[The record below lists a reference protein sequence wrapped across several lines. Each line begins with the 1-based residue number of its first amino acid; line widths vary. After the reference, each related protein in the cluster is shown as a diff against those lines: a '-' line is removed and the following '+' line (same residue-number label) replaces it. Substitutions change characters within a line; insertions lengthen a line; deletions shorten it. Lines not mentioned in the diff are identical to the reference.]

1 MKFKS
6 ILNARTAVLN
16 ILLLATAVAWTV
28 PSSATT
34 RESAVS
40 AAEKVVPIDQE
51 PNHHLVL
58 ETDVLRAFDVSIPA
72 GSQSRWHAHAHD
84 SVMVTLDGADVPSE
98 TPGKPIVKRPPIA
111 SGYIYYKPYGSES
124 FVHRISNVDTKTFR
138 ILDIELLAAPK
149 GLNLDKLGDAWVT
162 TLENERLRV
171 SKTTVQPSAVLAA
184 ASFKGP
190 HLYVATTDGS
200 YAVGEL
206 QMNVKR
212 GSMLP
217 DATAKPEVIRNTGDT
232 PMDIVVVEL
241 K

>member
-1 MKFKS
+1 MQFNS
-6 ILNARTAVLN
+6 ALNT
-16 ILLLATAVAWTV
+16 LLLAATFAGIALSSTA
-28 PSSATT
+28 
-34 RESAVS
+34 S
-40 AAEKVVPIDQE
+40 AADAPGFSAENVVPIAQE

-58 ETDVLRAFDVSIPA
+58 ETDVLRAFDVSFPSGA
-72 GSQSRWHAHAHD
+72 QSRWHSHSHD

-111 SGYIYYKPYGSES
+111 SGYIYYKPYGSEP

-138 ILDIELLAAPK
+138 ILDIELLAGLQGVKLAP
-149 GLNLDKLGDAWVT
+149 LGDAWST
-162 TLENERLRV
+162 TLENERMRV
-171 SKTTVQPSAVLAA
+171 SKTTVQPNAVLAA
-184 ASFKGP
+184 APFKGP

-212 GSMLP
+212 GSLLP
-217 DATAKPEVIRNTGDT
+217 DSTAKPEVIRNTGAT
-232 PMDIVVVEL
+232 PMELVVVEL